1 MSVPKTDYYEIV
13 AENETSTSTVALPP
27 ILIPPNSDVRAHT
40 MIVYAAHWGQ
50 TTTIWGVDVFI
61 SQYVQ
66 NGVVHNGAFRFVS
79 GHNITEIVFSAV
91 ASTARVVGTLLLEYF

>member
-1 MSVPKTDYYEIV
+1 
-13 AENETSTSTVALPP
+13 
-27 ILIPPNSDVRAHT
+27 
-40 MIVYAAHWGQ
+40 
-50 TTTIWGVDVFI
+50 VDVFI

-79 GHNITEIVFSAV
+79 GHNITEIVLSAV